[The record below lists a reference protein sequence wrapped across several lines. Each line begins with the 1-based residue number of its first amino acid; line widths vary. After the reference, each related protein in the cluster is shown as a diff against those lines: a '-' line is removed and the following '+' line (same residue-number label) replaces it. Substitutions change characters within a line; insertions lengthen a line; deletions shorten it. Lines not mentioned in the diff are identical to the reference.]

1 MMNGPR
7 QIRSPKSLLGLFR
20 FSMPSFL
27 VGLVLLIVAA
37 PFAQRTQV
45 GQLLESGVLTSML
58 ITAVF
63 AVGRRRRVLWLAI
76 LMMLPTVAGKWL
88 NHFWPD
94 VVSPL
99 WFLSCILIFI
109 LFILIQLLH
118 FILIAPRVN
127 GDILCAGIA
136 SYLLLGLLWAFA
148 YMLVAQLVPGA
159 FFFDGR
165 IEAAKAMT
173 SFTSVYFSFITLTTV
188 GYGDITPV
196 AGVARMLAAMEA
208 MTGTLFVA
216 ILISRLVSMYSK
228 HPPAGGTTDKQ

>member
-1 MMNGPR
+1 MAGF
-7 QIRSPKSLLGLFR
+7 LL
-20 FSMPSFL
+20 
-27 VGLVLLIVAA
+27 GLVLLFAAA
-37 PFAQRTQV
+37 PFAEQIRGGET
-45 GQLLESGVLTSML
+45 LESSALTLVLIS
-58 ITAVF
+58 AVF
-63 AVGRRRRVLWLAI
+63 AVGRRRRVLWMAI
-76 LMMLPTVAGKWL
+76 FIVTPTVAGKWL
-88 NHFWPD
+88 HYFWPD
-94 VVSPL
+94 SVSPV
-99 WFLSCILIFI
+99 WFLPCVLIFI
-109 LFILIQLLH
+109 VFILFQLLR

-148 YMLVAQLVPGA
+148 YMLVAQLMPGA

-165 IEAAKAMT
+165 IEDKQEMT

-196 AGVARMLAAMEA
+196 ASVARMLAAMEA

-228 HPPAGGTTDKQ
+228 HPPAGETADKH

>member
-1 MMNGPR
+1 MNEPR
-7 QIRSPKSLLGLFR
+7 QPRSPKSLLGLFR
-20 FSMPSFL
+20 FSMAGFL
-27 VGLVLLIVAA
+27 LGLVLLFFAA
-37 PFAQRTQV
+37 PFAEQIKG
-45 GQLLESGVLTSML
+45 GQMLESSLLTLVLIS
-58 ITAVF
+58 AVF
-63 AVGRRRRVLWLAI
+63 AVGRRPRVLWLAI
-76 LMMLPTVAGKWL
+76 FMVTPTVAGKWL
-88 NHFWPD
+88 HYFWPD
-94 VVSPL
+94 SISLV
-99 WFLSCILIFI
+99 WFLPCVLFFI
-109 LFILIQLLH
+109 VFILIQLLH

-148 YMLVAQLVPGA
+148 YMLVAQLAPGA

-165 IEAAKAMT
+165 IEAAKEMT

-196 AGVARMLAAMEA
+196 AGAARMLAALEA

-228 HPPAGGTTDKQ
+228 HPPVGETPDKQ